1 MKEPLVK
8 VAFLV
13 SLFIYNLK
21 FTLFFYIVFYMS
33 SVTPFWFLILISIV
47 ILYIVISISLYYLQD
62 YALFK
67 PETLPE
73 DFQFHYE
80 NQETK
85 EYNLT
90 TRDGAIINGLRFF
103 PKVESKGIV
112 LYLKGNSKSI
122 KGWGKFAVD
131 FTRHGYNVLMVD
143 YRGFGKS
150 TGRRSQKNIKRD
162 LQVVYNKIKEQ
173 TTEDRIV
180 LYGRSL
186 GSGFATKLASTN
198 NPKMLILDAPYYS
211 LTKVTRR
218 YMPFMPLSVLIK
230 YPLPTYK
237 WLKYVQCPI
246 HIIHGTNDKLIPYK
260 SSLKL
265 SKINPELTK
274 LHTVIGGGHK
284 NLNNFE
290 SYHKMLDDILNY
302 EPKSID
308 LSTTSINVIHASKK
322 NKTKA

>member
-1 MKEPLVK
+1 MPYW
-8 VAFLV
+8 V
-13 SLFIYNLK
+13 STVL
-21 FTLFFYIVFYMS
+21 
-33 SVTPFWFLILISIV
+33 LILGIYIAISIA
-47 ILYIVISISLYYLQD
+47 LYYLQD
-62 YALFK
+62 YMLFK
-67 PETLPE
+67 PEKLPE
-73 DFQFHYE
+73 DFLFDYE

-85 EYNLT
+85 EYNLE

-103 PKVESKGIV
+103 PKGESQGVV

-150 TGRRSQKNIKRD
+150 TGKRSQKAIKRD
-162 LQVVYNKIKEQ
+162 LQEVYNKIKER
-173 TTEDRIV
+173 TSEDRII

-186 GSGFATKLASTN
+186 GSGFATKLASLN

-211 LTKVTRR
+211 LTKVTAR
-218 YMPFMPLSVLIK
+218 YAPFMPLSILIK

-246 HIIHGTNDKLIPYK
+246 HIIHGTHDKLIPYK
-260 SSLKL
+260 SSVKL
-265 SKINPELTK
+265 AQINSKLTK
-274 LHTVIGGGHK
+274 IHTVIGGGHK

-290 SYHKMLDDILNY
+290 SYHKMLDDILNSQ
-302 EPKSID
+302 PKTID
-308 LSTTSINVIHASKK
+308 LETTSINVIHTSKK
-322 NKTKA
+322 SKNKA

>member
-1 MKEPLVK
+1 M
-8 VAFLV
+8 FH
-13 SLFIYNLK
+13 
-21 FTLFFYIVFYMS
+21 MS
-33 SVTPFWFLILISIV
+33 SVMPYWFTILIVIV
-47 ILYIVISISLYYLQD
+47 IIYIVISIALYYLQD

-67 PETLPE
+67 PEKLPE
-73 DFQFHYE
+73 DFQFYYD

-90 TRDGAIINGLRFF
+90 TRDGAVINGLRFF
-103 PKVESKGIV
+103 PKGESKGIV

-131 FTRHGYNVLMVD
+131 FTRHDYNVLMVD

-162 LQVVYNKIKEQ
+162 MQVVYNKIKEQ
-173 TTEDRIV
+173 TTEDRII

-211 LTKVTRR
+211 LTKVTAR
-218 YMPFMPLSVLIK
+218 YMPFMPLSVLMK

-265 SKINPELTK
+265 SKINPKLTK
-274 LHTVIGGGHK
+274 LHSVIGGGHK

-290 SYHKMLDDILNY
+290 AYHTMLDDILNS

-308 LSTTSINVIHASKK
+308 LSTTSINVIHSSKK
-322 NKTKA
+322 NKKQN

>member
-1 MKEPLVK
+1 
-8 VAFLV
+8 
-13 SLFIYNLK
+13 
-21 FTLFFYIVFYMS
+21 MS
-33 SVTPFWFLILISIV
+33 SVMPYWFVILITIV
-47 ILYIVISISLYYLQD
+47 ILYILISIALYYLQD

-67 PETLPE
+67 PEKLPK
-73 DFQFHYE
+73 DFQFYYE

-103 PKVESKGIV
+103 PKGESKGIV

-150 TGRRSQKNIKRD
+150 TGRRSQKAIKRD

-173 TTEDRIV
+173 TTEDRMI

-186 GSGFATKLASTN
+186 GSGFAAKLASTN

-211 LTKVTRR
+211 LTKVTGR
-218 YMPFMPLSVLIK
+218 YMPFMPLSLLIK

-265 SKINPELTK
+265 SKINPKLTK
-274 LHTVIGGGHK
+274 LHSVIGGGHK

-290 SYHKMLDDILNY
+290 SYHKMLDDILNT

-308 LSTTSINVIHASKK
+308 LSTTSINVIHSSKK
-322 NKTKA
+322 TKKQA

>member
-1 MKEPLVK
+1 MP
-8 VAFLV
+8 
-13 SLFIYNLK
+13 YW
-21 FTLFFYIVFYMS
+21 FT
-33 SVTPFWFLILISIV
+33 ILITIV
-47 ILYIVISISLYYLQD
+47 IIYIVISIALYYLQD

-67 PETLPE
+67 PEKLSE
-73 DFQFHYE
+73 DFQFYYD

-90 TRDGAIINGLRFF
+90 TRDGAVINGLRFF
-103 PKVESKGIV
+103 PKGESKGIV

-131 FTRHGYNVLMVD
+131 FTRHDYNVLMVD

-162 LQVVYNKIKEQ
+162 LQVVYNKIMEQ
-173 TTEDRIV
+173 TTEDRII

-211 LTKVTRR
+211 LTKVTAR
-218 YMPFMPLSVLIK
+218 YMPFMPLSVLMK

-246 HIIHGTNDKLIPYK
+246 HIIHGTNDKLIPFK

-265 SKINPELTK
+265 SKINPKLTK
-274 LHTVIGGGHK
+274 LHSVIGGGHK

-290 SYHKMLDDILNY
+290 AYHTMLDDILNSK
-302 EPKSID
+302 PKSID
-308 LSTTSINVIHASKK
+308 LSTTSINVIHSSKK
-322 NKTKA
+322 NKKQN